1 ETLKSWDKVKYGEE
15 RYIFPYQNR
24 ADFYVDSSLIYE
36 YNALKKYAMEC
47 LNQVSN
53 DSRYFYIVDRLKN
66 ILSYFINMKDTKV
79 IDDNSIL
86 REFIGE
92 DND

>member
-1 ETLKSWDKVKYGEE
+1 
-15 RYIFPYQNR
+15 
-24 ADFYVDSSLIYE
+24 
-36 YNALKKYAMEC
+36 MEC

-66 ILSYFINMKDTKV
+66 ILSYFVNMKDTKV